1 MTKLEWCR
9 ANAPDSFNGLSDDEL
24 LQAMEPMIHS
34 GFVDVPDFDT
44 EEADVSDAYSV
55 LMSKMDKIVLMLVR
69 EYGNKLAF
77 KGGYMLSKLLG
88 GTARQTTDIDFSI
101 SDSELY
107 KSLIQSF
114 TSVGDLLV
122 AEGYIDRY
130 VVKDVIERFRSGGM
144 DMYSANGDKILGIDV
159 GWHDIYF
166 GTTSTDIKITSVN
179 AFTVERM
186 LSDKV
191 TAILSRKRFRRPK
204 DIYDVYCLTNVFD
217 YDSTLVADFIL
228 KRTEGAGAE
237 WGNYPFTEVVLR
249 EYEKAYN
256 SLNVRAVTKTYFDKP
271 EFDKVMQ
278 RFDLIC
284 SKLLYPDLRP
294 IWDHTKEVFVECR
307 Q

>member
-9 ANAPDSFNGLSDDEL
+9 ANAPDSFKGLSNDEL

-77 KGGYMLSKLLG
+77 
-88 GTARQTTDIDFSI
+88 
-101 SDSELY
+101 
-107 KSLIQSF
+107 
-114 TSVGDLLV
+114 
-122 AEGYIDRY
+122 
-130 VVKDVIERFRSGGM
+130 
-144 DMYSANGDKILGIDV
+144 
-159 GWHDIYF
+159 
-166 GTTSTDIKITSVN
+166 
-179 AFTVERM
+179 TVERM
-186 LSDKV
+186 LSGKV

-204 DIYDVYCLTNVFD
+204 YIYDVYCLTNVFD
-217 YDSTLVADFIL
+217 YDSTLVTDFIL

-237 WGNYPFTEVVLR
+237 WRNYPFTEVVLR